1 MKSRTTRNIQIE
13 KQTPPCFAEGRRLGA
28 SVRRQTDSREEAE
41 EGREERFTEM
51 TTIQLVIAVAGFV
64 IIIVAAIITGAWTRQ
79 RAIERQMDAFRN
91 EMRAE
96 FAGLRGEMNARFSAL
111 EERIGRVERQLEAVF
126 RPVLPGMGDLGDDR

>member
-1 MKSRTTRNIQIE
+1 
-13 KQTPPCFAEGRRLGA
+13 
-28 SVRRQTDSREEAE
+28 
-41 EGREERFTEM
+41 M

-96 FAGLRGEMNARFSAL
+96 FAGLSGEMNARFSAL
-111 EERIGRVERQLEAVF
+111 EERIGRAGRQLEAVF
-126 RPVLPGMGDLGDDR
+126 RPVLPGRGDLGDDG